1 MKQLFNEH
9 SNIMET
15 IRQDE
20 NLVVFSSLSEFY
32 HPVKSTGFSIKY
44 VVDGSESYTL
54 NGQKFEVNTGQYLLS
69 NMTNEGQVEIESTK
83 NVNGICMS
91 ISPEILTEVVASF
104 QRPDTAIS
112 DLSLGEFFTTNRFLE
127 AQYDAK
133 NTNLG
138 KILRDLALNVQ
149 NDFTSKDDF
158 GQAFFYQLSEQ
169 IITDQIPIFKQLQS
183 IPSIKSSTKKDLF
196 KRVHVGKEYIENYF
210 FLPLTIKKIAKE
222 SCMSEYHFF
231 RLFESVFGISPNQ
244 FIIQKRLEHGQNILK
259 QDRYSVST
267 AAEQSGFS
275 DIFAF
280 SKAFKKHFG
289 YSPSGQ
295 NRR

>member
-1 MKQLFNEH
+1 MQPLFNEH
-9 SNIMET
+9 SNVMEI

-20 NLVVFSSLSEFY
+20 NLVVFSSLKAFHHSI
-32 HPVKSTGFSIKY
+32 KSTGFSIKY

-69 NMTNEGQVEIESTK
+69 NMTSEGQVEIESTK

-91 ISPEILTEVVASF
+91 ISPEILTEVVVSL
-104 QRPDTAIS
+104 QRPDTAFS
-112 DLSLGEFFTTNRFLE
+112 DAELGQYFSSNLFLE
-127 AQYDAK
+127 KQYQA
-133 NTNLG
+133 NQTHLG
-138 KILRDLALNVQ
+138 QVLMNLALSIQ
-149 NDFTSKDDF
+149 TNDFTKEDIDI
-158 GQAFFYQLSEQ
+158 AFFYQLSEQ
-169 IITDQIPIFKQLQS
+169 IIADQIPIFKQLQAIS
-183 IPSIKSSTKKDLF
+183 SIKSATKKDLF
-196 KRVHVGKEYIENYF
+196 KRVHVGKEYIESYF
-210 FLPLTIKKIAKE
+210 FLPLTIEKIAKE

-231 RLFESVFGISPNQ
+231 RLFKSVFGISPNQ
-244 FIIQKRLEHGQNILK
+244 YIIQKRLEHGQNILK